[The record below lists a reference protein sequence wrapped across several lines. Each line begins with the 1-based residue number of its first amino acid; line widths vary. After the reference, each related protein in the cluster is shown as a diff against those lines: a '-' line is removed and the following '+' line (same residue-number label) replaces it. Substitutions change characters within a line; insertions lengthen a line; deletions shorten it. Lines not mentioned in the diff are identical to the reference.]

1 MYSNSLAPKITI
13 PTRLTTH
20 SKTLIDNIFDTNI
33 DENSIAGNLTSP
45 ISDRLAQFLIYTNRS
60 HRTTTIS
67 KQVRFKRN
75 LKVLS
80 HHAFKKELQINWHE
94 ILKIEDENPD
104 TSLEIFLNLIHTL
117 LDKHISLIKMTSK
130 ETKLQN
136 KPWISQE
143 ILKNINKKNKLYH
156 KFCKAKDPARK
167 EKLHEEFKVLR
178 NTVTNSLR
186 ESKENYYR
194 KYFENNKLSFR
205 KTWNGIKE
213 IRNLIKIEQISA

>member
-1 MYSNSLAPKITI
+1 M
-13 PTRLTTH
+13 R
-20 SKTLIDNIFDTNI
+20 
-33 DENSIAGNLTSP
+33 
-45 ISDRLAQFLIYTNRS
+45 YTNRS

-67 KQVRFKRN
+67 EQVCFKR
-75 LKVLS
+75 KFKALS
-80 HHAFKKELQINWHE
+80 HDAFKKEQQTNWHE

-117 LDKHISLIKMTSK
+117 LDKHIPLIEMTSK

-136 KPWISQE
+136 KPWISQK

-156 KFCKAKDPARK
+156 KFCKAKEPARK
-167 EKLHEEFKVLR
+167 EQLHEEFKVLR

-194 KYFENNKLSFR
+194 KYFEDNKLNLHI
-205 KTWNGIKE
+205 TWNGIKE
-213 IRNLIKIEQISA
+213 IINLKKSSKSQPRCIKINETYITD